1 MTMMTI
7 LEIVGMIILM
17 RRKLSSDTSF
27 SGDDHDGGVDVDQ
40 IQPVTMMTMM
50 AVLIR
55 PVIIE
60 EKRVTILANW

>member
-1 MTMMTI
+1 MMTI

-17 RRKLSSDTSF
+17 RRKLSSDTSY
-27 SGDDHDGGVDVDQ
+27 SGDDDDGGVDVDQ
-40 IQPVTMMTMM
+40 IKPVMMMTMV
-50 AVLIR
+50 AVLIK

>member
-7 LEIVGMIILM
+7 LEIVGTITLM
-17 RRKLSSDTSF
+17 RRKLSN
-27 SGDDHDGGVDVDQ
+27 SGDEDDGGVDVDQ
-40 IQPVTMMTMM
+40 IKPVMMMTMV
-50 AVLIR
+50 AVLIK